1 MRAFGGNPG
10 AIGQTVRLAGR
21 SYEIIGVAP
30 PAYQGSMRGITP
42 SFYTSIMMVEELLGD
57 QVLEARGHHS
67 LFAKARLRPGVTLPQ
82 AQTALAAVAA
92 DLTATAPPGWG
103 RSSELALLAFEDV
116 LLFPPLDPFIRGAAW
131 LLIVVVGLVLLLA
144 CTNLAS
150 FLLARALDRRRDLA
164 VRIALGASRASL
176 VRRLLI
182 ETMLLALA
190 SGSVGV
196 LLALGSL
203 TLLQNAD
210 LPLPVPLEL
219 DLSLDWRV
227 LLFTLGIST
236 GAGLALGL
244 LPALQSTRP
253 DVSSTLKS
261 ESAGGGQPGHLR
273 WHNALVITQL
283 AVSLILLV
291 GAGLFLRG
299 VQRIHATDP
308 GFGREPTAIMTLMVP
323 RAHYDPDQGRLYM
336 QRLVERL
343 RQVPGVTSL
352 GVTSLLHL
360 TLTSNSSIGFNVD
373 GFEPPADV
381 DHFSADR
388 ARVDP
393 GFFDAAG
400 IEIVRGRNFSNTDL
414 ADGQTVAI
422 ISETTARRFW
432 PNDDAVGGV
441 LRRLSSDDDDL
452 VVVGVAKDT
461 NVRTIGEAPRLMV
474 YLPYSQAWAP
484 MHTVLATTTMNPE
497 QTAQALLTAGREVDP
512 DLWVWETKTMERHLG
527 IMRLPARLSAFILSV
542 FAMLAL
548 ALATIGFYG
557 VVSYAVT
564 QRTREVGIRMALGAD
579 AARIVRLLVSSGL
592 RLVLV
597 GTGIGL
603 VTSLALVRLSS
614 GLIFGG
620 ATFDPLTFVAVTL
633 VLGLT
638 GLVAAYLPAR
648 RAARFHPVTA
658 LRAR

>member
-1 MRAFGGNPG
+1 M
-10 AIGQTVRLAGR
+10 
-21 SYEIIGVAP
+21 S
-30 PAYQGSMRGITP
+30 
-42 SFYTSIMMVEELLGD
+42 
-57 QVLEARGHHS
+57 
-67 LFAKARLRPGVTLPQ
+67 
-82 AQTALAAVAA
+82 
-92 DLTATAPPGWG
+92 
-103 RSSELALLAFEDV
+103 
-116 LLFPPLDPFIRGAAW
+116 
-131 LLIVVVGLVLLLA
+131 
-144 CTNLAS
+144 
-150 FLLARALDRRRDLA
+150 
-164 VRIALGASRASL
+164 
-176 VRRLLI
+176 
-182 ETMLLALA
+182 
-190 SGSVGV
+190 
-196 LLALGSL
+196 
-203 TLLQNAD
+203 
-210 LPLPVPLEL
+210 
-219 DLSLDWRV
+219 
-227 LLFTLGIST
+227 
-236 GAGLALGL
+236 
-244 LPALQSTRP
+244 
-253 DVSSTLKS
+253 
-261 ESAGGGQPGHLR
+261 
-273 WHNALVITQL
+273 
-283 AVSLILLV
+283 VSLILLV

-388 ARVDP
+388 TRVDP

-614 GLIFGG
+614 GLIFWG

>member
-1 MRAFGGNPG
+1 
-10 AIGQTVRLAGR
+10 
-21 SYEIIGVAP
+21 
-30 PAYQGSMRGITP
+30 
-42 SFYTSIMMVEELLGD
+42 
-57 QVLEARGHHS
+57 
-67 LFAKARLRPGVTLPQ
+67 
-82 AQTALAAVAA
+82 
-92 DLTATAPPGWG
+92 
-103 RSSELALLAFEDV
+103 
-116 LLFPPLDPFIRGAAW
+116 
-131 LLIVVVGLVLLLA
+131 
-144 CTNLAS
+144 
-150 FLLARALDRRRDLA
+150 
-164 VRIALGASRASL
+164 
-176 VRRLLI
+176 
-182 ETMLLALA
+182 MLLALA

-196 LLALGSL
+196 LIALGSL

-299 VQRIHATDP
+299 VQRIQATDP

-414 ADGQTVAI
+414 
-422 ISETTARRFW
+422 
-432 PNDDAVGGV
+432 
-441 LRRLSSDDDDL
+441 
-452 VVVGVAKDT
+452 AKDT

-603 VTSLALVRLSS
+603 VTSMALVRLSS
-614 GLIFGG
+614 GLVFGG

-638 GLVAAYLPAR
+638 GFVAAYLPAR